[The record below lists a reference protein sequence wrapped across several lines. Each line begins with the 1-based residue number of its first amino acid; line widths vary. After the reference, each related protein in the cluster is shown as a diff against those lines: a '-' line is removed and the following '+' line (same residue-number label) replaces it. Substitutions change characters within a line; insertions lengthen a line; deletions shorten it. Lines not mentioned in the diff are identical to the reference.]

1 MSGSVIGMGGATAGT
16 AAGFLDDVAVREIME
31 SYTLENRFQGK
42 MHIDGRGYFSG
53 YVSDTNARGVAIPHM
68 RMPELGITREFGASV
83 NGGGINTDNLP
94 MIVGTENGYMED
106 DVYHVNLLYTFDKFF
121 YVHQVIANMGGV
133 RQLEEYTQKNIILAR
148 NREQTVSVLAKQL
161 FAGVVLSL
169 TKARDQKTAI
179 TPTVDTIAKQ
189 VFGYDRTK
197 VGAAQV
203 DATSAVNVF
212 TAANGALDNGD
223 PETFLGMVTAEER
236 QAFARTSFKVAL
248 NQSNQVTNAD
258 AGLLQQYTG
267 FIDPFSGEK
276 RFMVETGMFGVVNG
290 VLMTWVDEQLWGAV
304 YKAYS
309 TAKSKPSNWFGLDQ
323 TIPAHQSVIAL
334 LDKVDCLLVAARGTY
349 HGVADSG
356 QITVNPYAN
365 RTSGEMRIES
375 RIRWGNAVLVPK
387 SVKVILNS
395 TTVWT
400 PAEVQAIATVV
411 TGVVAPSSAA

>member
-1 MSGSVIGMGGATAGT
+1 MSTVIGQGGAVNNT
-16 AAGFLDDVAVREIME
+16 AAGFLDDVAIREIME

-42 MHIDGRGYFSG
+42 LHVDGRGYFSG
-53 YVSDTNARGVAIPHM
+53 YVTDTNARGVAIPHM
-68 RMPELGITREFGASV
+68 RLPELGITREFGASV

-106 DVYHVNLLYTFDKFF
+106 DVYHVNLTYTFDRFF

-133 RQLEEYTQKNIILAR
+133 RQLEEYTQKNLILAR

-161 FAGVVLSL
+161 YAGLVLAL
-169 TKARDQKTAI
+169 NYARDQVTPI
-179 TPTVDTIAKQ
+179 TPTTATIAQQ

-197 VGAAQV
+197 VGAAFV

-223 PETFLGMVTAEER
+223 PDTFLGMVTATER

-258 AGLLQQYTG
+258 VGLLQQYTG

-276 RFMVETGMFGVVNG
+276 RFMVETGLFGVVNG
-290 VLMTWVDEQLWGAV
+290 VLMTWVDEQLWGGV

-309 TAKSKPSNWFGLDQ
+309 TSKSKPTNWFGLDQ
-323 TIPAHQSVIAL
+323 TIPAHQAVIAL
-334 LDKVDCLLVAARGTY
+334 LDLVDCLLVAARGTY

-356 QITVNPYAN
+356 SIVVNPHAN
-365 RTSGEMRIES
+365 RTAGEMRIES

-387 SVKVILNS
+387 SVKVILNR
-395 TTVWT
+395 TTPFTVT
-400 PAEVQAIATVV
+400 EIQSIATVV
-411 TGVVAPSSAA
+411 TGVTAPSSAA